1 MFIYFAAASDHV
13 DIDLMFKTV
22 YHRLMPTSNR
32 KLIQLM
38 KSIYSH
44 TKPLLAQTLDDKFG
58 LLMVVQQGG
67 PESPTLF
74 MLFMDFAMWVF

>member
-1 MFIYFAAASDHV
+1 
-13 DIDLMFKTV
+13 
-22 YHRLMPTSNR
+22 MPTSNR

-74 MLFMDFAMWVF
+74 MLFMDFAM